1 MNDIVLNG
9 ETLEIS
15 RVVDSIEI
23 EGFDHTFADGKA
35 ESKLVV
41 APGGSEPGPTPPTPP
56 APTLNQI
63 EIKIGFDVNIVTD
76 NIITIEAGVS

>member
-23 EGFDHTFADGKA
+23 EGFDHTFSDGKA

-41 APGGSEPGPTPPTPP
+41 ASGGSEPGPTPP
-56 APTLNQI
+56 APSLNQI
-63 EIKIGFDVNIVTD
+63 EIKIGFDVNIITD

>member
-15 RVVDSIEI
+15 RVLDSIEI

-35 ESKLVV
+35 ESK
-41 APGGSEPGPTPPTPP
+41 
-56 APTLNQI
+56 
-63 EIKIGFDVNIVTD
+63 
-76 NIITIEAGVS
+76 

>member
-41 APGGSEPGPTPPTPP
+41 ASGGSPGPGPTPP

>member
-23 EGFDHTFADGKA
+23 EGFDHAFVDGKM
-35 ESKLVV
+35 ETKVV
-41 APGGSEPGPTPPTPP
+41 IGGGTEPILEEKT
-56 APTLNQI
+56 
-63 EIKIGFDVNIVTD
+63 
-76 NIITIEAGVS
+76 ITEMASTMLLMTNVMVILK

>member
-15 RVVDSIEI
+15 RVLDSIEI

-41 APGGSEPGPTPPTPP
+41 APGGSPGPGGNGINIRLISDDEYYNSHIQVPKP
-56 APTLNQI
+56 N
-63 EIKIGFDVNIVTD
+63 VNYIFSG
-76 NIITIEAGVS
+76 IIS